1 MSAPTA
7 ALDKLTNVSYYIA
20 MSTSHTAARRG
31 RPPRDETRETRV
43 AILDAALDLFARQ
56 GFAGTS
62 VRQIARAVGITEA
75 GIYAHFAGKRALYD
89 ALLAAGGPAVILGL
103 LDAGADP
110 EQLAEDLAGADPA
123 VVLRGLA
130 RRAMAAWDEPRA
142 RRLLSVL
149 IRDGALDA
157 AGQEGSAGLV
167 VAIAQVQRRLAP
179 VFERWIDSGAIRAG
193 VAPDHLVW
201 ELFGPL
207 NAIRVLYL
215 HARASDEER
224 RAGHAL
230 AERHIDFYL
239 AAVAH
244 APRERPD

>member
-1 MSAPTA
+1 
-7 ALDKLTNVSYYIA
+7 
-20 MSTSHTAARRG
+20 MSTPHTVIRRG
-31 RPPRDETRETRV
+31 RPPRDETRDTRV
-43 AILDAALDLFARQ
+43 AILDAALDLFARH

-75 GIYAHFAGKRALYD
+75 GIYAHFAGKRAIYD

-103 LDAGADP
+103 LDASTGP
-110 EQLAEDLAGADPA
+110 EHPAKDLVDADPA

-142 RRLLSVL
+142 RRLFSVL

-157 AGQEGSAGLV
+157 ADHEGGTGLV
-167 VAIAQVQRRLAP
+167 AAIAQVQRRLAP
-179 VFERWIDSGAIRAG
+179 VFERWIDAGSIRAG

-215 HARASDEER
+215 HAQASDEER

-230 AERHIDFYL
+230 ADRHIDFYL
-239 AAVAH
+239 DAVVREPRAAGSTTETVGMA
-244 APRERPD
+244 APKTTNDRGG